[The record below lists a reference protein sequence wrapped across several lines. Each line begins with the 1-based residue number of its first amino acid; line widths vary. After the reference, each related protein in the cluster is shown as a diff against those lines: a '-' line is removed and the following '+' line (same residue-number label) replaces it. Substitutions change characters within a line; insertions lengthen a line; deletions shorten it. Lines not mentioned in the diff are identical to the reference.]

1 MVNKLRLIRIIEY
14 YDVPQLFI
22 AEDNNGVCYLC
33 QLYDVEEN
41 GELKIIGVT
50 VSVDRLNEFVKG
62 YADLLTMFTSTELED
77 SIFLIHMKED
87 GIYAERYNGVLDSS
101 MLPDEGYFY
110 NTDSNNSLRITDIE
124 KINH

>member
-1 MVNKLRLIRIIEY
+1 MENKLRLIRIIEY

-22 AEDNNGVCYLC
+22 AEDDNGVCYLC

-50 VSVDRLNEFVKG
+50 VSVGKLNEFVKG
-62 YADLLTMFTSTELED
+62 HVDLLTMFTSPELED
-77 SIFLIHMKED
+77 SIFLIHIKED

>member
-22 AEDNNGVCYLC
+22 AEDDNGVCYLC

-50 VSVDRLNEFVKG
+50 VSVGKLNEFVKG
-62 YADLLTMFTSTELED
+62 HVDLLTMFTSPELED
-77 SIFLIHMKED
+77 SIFLIHIKED

>member
-22 AEDNNGVCYLC
+22 AEDDNGVCYLC

-50 VSVDRLNEFVKG
+50 VSVGKLNEFVKG
-62 YADLLTMFTSTELED
+62 HVDLLTMFTSPELED
-77 SIFLIHMKED
+77 SIFLIHVKED

-101 MLPDEGYFY
+101 MLLDEGYFY
-110 NTDSNNSLRITDIE
+110 DTDSNNSLRITDIE

>member
-62 YADLLTMFTSTELED
+62 HADLLTMFTSTELED